1 MRFVYPILLF
11 SGVISP
17 LVLCW
22 YEQAEEPYFKTTT
35 SFPASEFDAI
45 ALEIQSKALVQKFLV
60 YMERDLFWRIWDA
73 RQTHDKEV
81 VFGLALS
88 VSEIYGASDSAL
100 RPDSGFVKSDAV
112 AAMLHAKN
120 GQDALR
126 ILRALRFFSTD
137 FIKHM
142 VAYVA
147 NSDAWFAAATLK
159 MTEEHESR
167 FGEHAAFLVAA
178 AQLSYP

>member
-1 MRFVYPILLF
+1 MPRMARTHFGF
-11 SGVISP
+11 
-17 LVLCW
+17 
-22 YEQAEEPYFKTTT
+22 YEPC
-35 SFPASEFDAI
+35 
-45 ALEIQSKALVQKFLV
+45 
-60 YMERDLFWRIWDA
+60 
-73 RQTHDKEV
+73 
-81 VFGLALS
+81 G
-88 VSEIYGASDSAL
+88 
-100 RPDSGFVKSDAV
+100 
-112 AAMLHAKN
+112 
-120 GQDALR
+120 
-126 ILRALRFFSTD
+126 FFSTD